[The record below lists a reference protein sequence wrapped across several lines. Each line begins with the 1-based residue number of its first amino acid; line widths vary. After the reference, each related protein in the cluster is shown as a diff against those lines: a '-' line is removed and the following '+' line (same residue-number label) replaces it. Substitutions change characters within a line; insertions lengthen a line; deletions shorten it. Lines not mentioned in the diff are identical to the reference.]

1 MSASL
6 SSGPPVDRGAW
17 VLLRRPRT
25 RGLLII
31 LGLFILGVVGT
42 MILDATGWDL
52 AWVSRFYTPGGARGR
67 WTHAREQPWA
77 FLYDYGEMPPLILA
91 VAAVVLYTA
100 SRLGK
105 VRREYAKSCLVVI
118 LTVVLGP
125 GLLVSWILKPYWG
138 RPRPADITATG
149 GTQEYHK
156 VSTPA
161 GTKGGKSFPCGHCSM
176 GFSLASGAAFYS
188 FHPVLSVCALVGGI
202 AYGGLLGATRIIQ
215 GGHFPTDVLWAGILM
230 LMLITILYYFV
241 FRAPEETDSS

>member
-1 MSASL
+1 MCASL
-6 SSGPPVDRGAW
+6 SSGPSFDRGAW
-17 VLLRRPRT
+17 VLLGRPRN

-31 LGLFILGVVGT
+31 LGLFILGVAGT

-52 AWVSRFYTPGGARGR
+52 AWVSRFYTPGEVLGG

-77 FLYDYGEMPPLILA
+77 FLYDYGEMPSLILA

-125 GLLVSWILKPYWG
+125 GLLVNGILKPYWG
-138 RPRPADITATG
+138 RPRPADIIATG

-156 VSTPA
+156 VWMPA
-161 GTKGGKSFPCGHCSM
+161 GARGGKSFPCGHCSM

-188 FHPVLSVCALVGGI
+188 FYPVLSVCALAVGI
-202 AYGGLLGATRIIQ
+202 AYGGLLGATRMIQ
-215 GGHFPTDVLWAGILM
+215 GGHFPTDVLWAGILI
-230 LMLITILYYFV
+230 LMIVTTLYYFV
-241 FRAPEETDSS
+241 FRPPEQTGSS